1 MIDGQIEAVRRV
13 REEADR
19 LRLECVRA
27 AKTRALLHV
36 AFDRD
41 LSIPL
46 DHSILL
52 SALGGIQ

>member
-36 AFDRD
+36 AFDQGFDAR
-41 LSIPL
+41 LPA
-46 DHSILL
+46 DHQRLL
-52 SALGGIQ
+52 GRLQ